1 MSRMPLRFL
10 FPAATF
16 GLLVPTLAGEWT
28 PLFNGRDLD
37 GWTTT
42 IADLEPGNDPQ
53 RYVQVKH
60 GEVHMY
66 PDVEEGTK
74 VPFGVIT
81 HERGFSRF
89 QFRFEYRWLGKR
101 FPPRA
106 DKLRDAGVIYH
117 VKDISKIWPAGVE
130 CQVQEGDT
138 GDIVLI
144 NCGGT
149 TWMHPEPGAAPE
161 GQGDPG
167 MLPENGG
174 LVRVFEPS
182 WPYVGRFEEAD
193 SPSEWNRVV
202 ITVHGAD
209 SAVHE
214 VNERLLARIEDMVD
228 RQGAALGSGRISLQ
242 LEGAQIAYRNIEVR
256 ELDEPAA
263 ADRRLASFSAVS
275 GQKARGQVVTIANP
289 RDTELATE
297 TKIIG
302 ADADAF
308 RIVGSPAS
316 LAAGA
321 KGTWKI
327 EFHPNRGA
335 GRYSAGLQ
343 VGDVADGAFVVLQG
357 VALDAFEGKNEP
369 PLQRVVHALG
379 IPLDVGG
386 GKLELDT
393 KAAKIGG
400 GAEVARFTAASGAK
414 VRVTPVARFS
424 PPGATPIG
432 IVTADG
438 QTRDIAR
445 LADSSAELPD
455 AHQCLMPPFD
465 GGRDVV
471 EFSAPDEP
479 FAFFM
484 RGHKY
489 LSSTDPKPDD
499 GAPIPHTARV
509 YPVTRFQGRPMKDA
523 WLVGFEEASNGDYQD
538 AVLLI
543 ENVRPAGR

>member
-1 MSRMPLRFL
+1 MPLRSL
-10 FPAATF
+10 VPAAF
-16 GLLVPTLAGEWT
+16 AALLVPTSAGEWT
-28 PLFNGRDLD
+28 PLFNGRDLE

-42 IADLEPGNDPQ
+42 IQGLEPGLDPQ
-53 RYVQVKH
+53 RHVQVKN
-60 GEVHMY
+60 GEIHMY
-66 PDVEEGTK
+66 PDVEEGTE
-74 VPFGVIT
+74 VSFGVIT
-81 HERGFSRF
+81 HDRDFSRF

-117 VKDISKIWPAGVE
+117 VKDISKVWPAGVE

-149 TWMHPEPGAAPE
+149 TWMHPDPDTAPE

-193 SPSEWNRVV
+193 SPSGWNRVV
-202 ITVHGAD
+202 LTVHGAD
-209 SAVHE
+209 TAVHE
-214 VNERLLARIEDMVD
+214 VNGRLIARIGDMVD
-228 RQGAALGSGRISLQ
+228 LKGEILDAGRISLQ

-256 ELDEPAA
+256 ELDARA
-263 ADRRLASFSAVS
+263 KADQKHVGFSSVS
-275 GQKARGQVVTIANP
+275 GQKARGRAVTIANP
-289 RDTELATE
+289 RNEPLATPAG
-297 TKIIG
+297 IIG
-302 ADADAF
+302 ADAGAF
-308 RIVGSPAS
+308 RVVDAPET

-321 KGTWKI
+321 SGKWNI

-343 VGDVADGAFVVLQG
+343 VGDIADGVFIVLQG

-393 KAAKIGG
+393 KAGKIGD
-400 GAEVARFTAASGAK
+400 GAEVARFTAVNGAK

-424 PPGATPIG
+424 PPGATPVGVI
-432 IVTADG
+432 TAG
-438 QTRDIAR
+438 GETREIAK
-445 LADSSAELPD
+445 LADSSPDLPD
-455 AHQCLMPPFD
+455 AHQCLMPPFED
-465 GGRDVV
+465 GRDVV
-471 EFSAPDEP
+471 EFDAPDEP

-489 LSSTDPKPDD
+489 RSATDPALAE

-509 YPVTRFQGRPMKDA
+509 YQVSRFQGRLMKDA

-543 ENVRPAGR
+543 ENVRPAER